1 MYWLWIIFEEKR
13 IQCYKGVQDQHKEEF
28 LTRVVCLAGITQ
40 CIIGGDYWRKD
51 DVMTLSCAE
60 KRNMT
65 NGCFYKEDGSFD
77 YCMCTGNL
85 CNGYC
90 SCNSVCI
97 RGDKVTPCNS
107 SSTIDINLMLVL
119 SCLTIVYFKLAI

>member
-1 MYWLWIIFEEKR
+1 MYWFWIIFEEER
-13 IQCYKGVQDQHKEEF
+13 IQCYKGVQDQHKEEY

-40 CIIGGDYWRKD
+40 CIIGGDYWSKD
-51 DVMTLSCAE
+51 DVMALSCAE
-60 KRNMT
+60 KPNMT

-90 SCNSVCI
+90 
-97 RGDKVTPCNS
+97 PCNS

-119 SCLTIVYFKLAI
+119 SCLTIVYFKLVN

>member
-1 MYWLWIIFEEKR
+1 M
-13 IQCYKGVQDQHKEEF
+13 CYKGVQDQHKKEF

-51 DVMTLSCAE
+51 DVMSLSCAE
-60 KRNMT
+60 KSNMT
-65 NGCFYKEDGSFD
+65 NGCFYREDGSFD

-90 SCNSVCI
+90 
-97 RGDKVTPCNS
+97 PCNS
-107 SSTIDINLMLVL
+107 SSTIAIPIQKSCAERYPLVL
-119 SCLTIVYFKLAI
+119 LHPITLTNIVFYIYYN